1 MAAIFNIP
9 DQYNGDSFE
18 EVTFNFFIND
28 TNTVNDLSG
37 STPRLQIKN
46 KKDLSTAVETLTI
59 GSGLE
64 WVDTDTQDGDSG
76 ILKISMTDAIDWGA
90 GTFVYDLQITT
101 TNPTKVKT
109 YVKGEIKVLSEITT

>member
-1 MAAIFNIP
+1 M
-9 DQYNGDSFE
+9 
-18 EVTFNFFIND
+18 
-28 TNTVNDLSG
+28 
-37 STPRLQIKN
+37 
-46 KKDLSTAVETLTI
+46 TI